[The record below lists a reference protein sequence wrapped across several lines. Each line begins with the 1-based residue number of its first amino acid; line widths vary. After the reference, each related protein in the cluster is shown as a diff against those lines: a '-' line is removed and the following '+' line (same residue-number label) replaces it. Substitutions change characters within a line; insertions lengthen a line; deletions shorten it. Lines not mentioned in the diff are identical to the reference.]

1 MCQIPDQPLLLHRSC
16 TKHSYSSH
24 RCSSIQG
31 RGARVAAR
39 PWLVGCA
46 NYDIRASR
54 AQMMMINKGMNG
66 VSIRIRCARIGS
78 LSRASRTAVGPV
90 PSFAVWRV
98 RCRDRGASQRER
110 MLCER
115 LRVGAGAYLCQNP
128 TSHFLGYTSLFR
140 TSSSSSVSRRPVGPF
155 VGRPL
160 AGVRDRTIGIGDSA

>member
-1 MCQIPDQPLLLHRSC
+1 MRAD
-16 TKHSYSSH
+16 
-24 RCSSIQG
+24 
-31 RGARVAAR
+31 RVAFT
-39 PWLVGCA
+39 
-46 NYDIRASR
+46 
-54 AQMMMINKGMNG
+54 G
-66 VSIRIRCARIGS
+66 VADRGRS
-78 LSRASRTAVGPV
+78 GPV
-90 PSFAVWRV
+90 VCSLARRV